1 MYRKQT
7 RVRKRPF
14 VKRMVASTMQA
25 RLEISVARPG
35 DQRRMAN
42 FVFTTFAAYEAT
54 GRVQSTIEEVFAR
67 E

>member
-1 MYRKQT
+1 
-7 RVRKRPF
+7 
-14 VKRMVASTMQA
+14 MVASTMQA